1 MTFIVFFLF
10 TRELKL
16 IQGGRGRFVLLI
28 YSPDTS
34 CPLVAYCRGYLTNEG
49 R

>member
-1 MTFIVFFLF
+1 MTFIVFSSSHA
-10 TRELKL
+10 TLKL

-34 CPLVAYCRGYLTNEG
+34 CPLVAYFRGYLTNEG